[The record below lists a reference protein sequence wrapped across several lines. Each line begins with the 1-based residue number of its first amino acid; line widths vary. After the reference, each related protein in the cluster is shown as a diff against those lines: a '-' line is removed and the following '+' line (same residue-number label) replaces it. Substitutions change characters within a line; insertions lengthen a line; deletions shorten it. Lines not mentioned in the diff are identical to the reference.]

1 MHKADNL
8 PILFLSTNG
17 AKDNFFC
24 IFIQVEALYLCIFN
38 QLQRLFKDIFF
49 CRFNQLERLRR
60 FLIYLFIYFFIYLL
74 LKKLSNFMS
83 NFYLFCFVVN
93 QEKSCTINKSFFIIK
108 QKKKSLPNKVFNEF
122 FSQKS
127 YAVFPI
133 MSACST
139 CFISKLQIVALIRG
153 WHFEDESMYSRNIVI
168 HMQLT

>member
-38 QLQRLFKDIFF
+38 QLQRPFKDIFL
-49 CRFNQLERLRR
+49 CRFNQVERLKRS
-60 FLIYLFIYFFIYLL
+60 FIYLFIYLQ

-93 QEKSCTINKSFFIIK
+93 QEKSYTINKLFFIIK
-108 QKKKSLPNKVFNEF
+108 QKKKSLPNKVFSEF